1 MKKFL
6 LILVFL
12 MAFVSAHAQSQSLEF
27 YFIAHDRT
35 TPVAELCRRLEQVY
49 EMARSYEDIAVV
61 FYLPNYDEPKIVKVN
76 LPGDNRDQFK
86 GIIGE
91 LRLKDVHETFAYLD
105 YQNILEIFN
114 EHDFISDSGEPMYTS
129 VQFNWYVNPDF
140 WKFNYNESLIASLYF
155 ALELGKY
162 SDYVTTQVLHA
173 ADDGLVVDETK
184 PFGNK
189 NLCEGMNFLLQQY

>member
-1 MKKFL
+1 
-6 LILVFL
+6 
-12 MAFVSAHAQSQSLEF
+12 
-27 YFIAHDRT
+27 
-35 TPVAELCRRLEQVY
+35 
-49 EMARSYEDIAVV
+49 MARSYEDIAVV

-129 VQFNWYVNPDF
+129 VQFNWYVNRDF